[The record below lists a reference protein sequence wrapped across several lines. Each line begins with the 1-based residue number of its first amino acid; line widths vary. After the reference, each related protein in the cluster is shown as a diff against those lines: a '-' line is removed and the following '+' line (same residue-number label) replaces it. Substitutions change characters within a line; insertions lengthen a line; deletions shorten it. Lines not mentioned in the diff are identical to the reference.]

1 MDSTNEH
8 EQIDEGDTDDEG
20 SMQSMAASKVALP
33 IQPDSF
39 RSSGCRAR
47 RWRDSSSQVTVHPL
61 AYARKNT
68 SIYNPIYIPAGGAKI
83 IKS

>member
-47 RWRDSSSQVTVHPL
+47 R
-61 AYARKNT
+61 
-68 SIYNPIYIPAGGAKI
+68 
-83 IKS
+83 